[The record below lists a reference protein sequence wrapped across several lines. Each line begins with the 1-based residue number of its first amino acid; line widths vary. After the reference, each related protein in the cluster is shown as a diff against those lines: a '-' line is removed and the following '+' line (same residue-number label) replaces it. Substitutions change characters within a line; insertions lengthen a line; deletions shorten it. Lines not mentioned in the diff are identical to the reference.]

1 MKPLLL
7 LSIFATLSLSFITTS
22 CQKDD
27 DNGDLYGMWQLME
40 KSTQKNDSNS
50 ITEEQKAK
58 QIYWSFQLKLM
69 NIRATN
75 YTNGVLEQGILAH
88 FKQKGDSLFI
98 ENIYQN
104 TRYNDTILSDSKIL
118 MLEPAG
124 IINRRTSFKI
134 DHLSAK
140 KLVLSSTYC
149 KLIFR
154 KF

>member
-1 MKPLLL
+1 MKSLLHFPVSVIL
-7 LSIFATLSLSFITTS
+7 ALFFITTS

-40 KSTQKNDSNS
+40 KCVQKDGGIP
-50 ITEEQKAK
+50 ITEIQKSK

-69 NIRATN
+69 SIRSTN
-75 YTNGVLEQGILAH
+75 YINEVLEQGVLAR
-88 FKQKGDSLFI
+88 FKQKGDSLYI
-98 ENIYQN
+98 NEIYQN
-104 TRYNDTILSDSKIL
+104 TRYNDTILADSKIL

-124 IINRRTSFKI
+124 IINRKSSFKI

-140 KLVLSSTYC
+140 KLVLSSAYC